1 MRQAPKRLD
10 KVGPNTAGTSERAE
24 FGGRHVAWMSMAAG
38 VSVAN
43 IYYVQPLLR
52 PLATSFAVSDAL
64 AGLLPMITMVGYAAG
79 LLLVVPVLETA
90 GLHRLMRWLNAGRLF
105 ALALAASATGY
116 PVFAVASVLLGATS
130 VLAQILM
137 PAAASLVPPE
147 AVGRITARV
156 TAGLFGGIVGAR
168 VLAGALDGLLGWRA
182 VYALSALATLI
193 VHLALRRLPE
203 PPLRH
208 ALGYRALLRS
218 LLPLLRSERGLRRAA
233 LTAAA
238 GFAAFN
244 LFWTPVTLYV
254 TGPAHGWS
262 TTGAGLLGLVGVVG
276 TATVLVTGRFLDRG
290 AHKGLA
296 VAAAGV
302 MALGLLIAGL
312 WGAVGRRAHCR
323 GTAAGLRCTCEQRR
337 QPDARPQAAS
347 RSARS
352 SQHPLHDDLLRGRVR
367 RFRGG
372 SAAVR
377 THRLDPDHPGRR
389 SPGRARCHARRQSV
403 AKRASLEAPYAV
415 RSCDIGGAL
424 TDKRHRCTG
433 SRVAAS
439 EETEPTPSRR

>member
-1 MRQAPKRLD
+1 MVFDLDTVYLHSRGMADVRQAPKRLD
-10 KVGPNTAGTSERAE
+10 GVGAKTADTSDRA
-24 FGGRHVAWMSMAAG
+24 GLGSRHVAWMSIAAG

-79 LLLVVPVLETA
+79 LLLVVPVLERA
-90 GLHRLMRWLNAGRLF
+90 GLHRLMRWLNAGRLI

-116 PVFAVASVLLGATS
+116 PVFAAASVLLGATS

-147 AVGRITARV
+147 AVGRTTARI

-168 VLAGALDGLLGWRA
+168 VIAGALDGLLGWRP
-182 VYALSALATLI
+182 VYALSALATLV

-244 LFWTPVTLYV
+244 IFWTAVTLYV
-254 TGPAHGWS
+254 TGPTHGWS
-262 TTGAGLLGLVGVVG
+262 TTGAGLLGMVGVVG
-276 TATVLVTGRFLDRG
+276 TATVLATGRFLDRG
-290 AHKGLA
+290 AQRGLA

-312 WGAVGRRAHCR
+312 WGLSAGALILGALLLDSGARVSNVANQTHALRQRPEARAR
-323 GTAAGLRCTCEQRR
+323 LNTLYMTTYFAAG
-337 QPDARPQAAS
+337 S
-347 RSARS
+347 
-352 SQHPLHDDLLRGRVR
+352 V
-367 RFRGG
+367 G
-372 SAAVR
+372 SAA
-377 THRLDPDHPGRR
+377 
-389 SPGRARCHARRQSV
+389 
-403 AKRASLEAPYAV
+403 
-415 RSCDIGGAL
+415 GAL
-424 TDKRHRCTG
+424 LFAHIGWTLTTL
-433 SRVAAS
+433 AAAALAALGA
-439 EETEPTPSRR
+439 TLAARA

>member
-1 MRQAPKRLD
+1 
-10 KVGPNTAGTSERAE
+10 
-24 FGGRHVAWMSMAAG
+24 MSIAAG

-79 LLLVVPVLETA
+79 LLLVVPVLERA
-90 GLHRLMRWLNAGRLF
+90 GLHRLMRWLNAGRLI

-116 PVFAVASVLLGATS
+116 PVFAAASVLLGATS

-147 AVGRITARV
+147 AVGRTTARI

-168 VLAGALDGLLGWRA
+168 VIAGALDGLLGWRP
-182 VYALSALATLI
+182 VYALSALATLV

-244 LFWTPVTLYV
+244 IFWTAVTLYV
-254 TGPAHGWS
+254 TGPTHGWS

-276 TATVLVTGRFLDRG
+276 TATVLATGRFLDRG
-290 AHKGLA
+290 AQRGLA
-296 VAAAGV
+296 VTAAGV

-312 WGAVGRRAHCR
+312 WGLSAGALILGALLLDSGARVSNVANQTHALRQRPEARAR
-323 GTAAGLRCTCEQRR
+323 LNTLYMTTYFAAG
-337 QPDARPQAAS
+337 S
-347 RSARS
+347 
-352 SQHPLHDDLLRGRVR
+352 V
-367 RFRGG
+367 G
-372 SAAVR
+372 SAA
-377 THRLDPDHPGRR
+377 
-389 SPGRARCHARRQSV
+389 
-403 AKRASLEAPYAV
+403 
-415 RSCDIGGAL
+415 GAL
-424 TDKRHRCTG
+424 LFAHIGWTLTTL
-433 SRVAAS
+433 AAAALAALGA
-439 EETEPTPSRR
+439 TLAARA